1 MAHKSGYV
9 NIVGNPNVGKST
21 LSNALIGEK
30 LSIITSKAQTT
41 RHRIL
46 GIVNTDDYQILFSD
60 TPGVLKPN
68 YKLQESMLKFS
79 KSALV
84 DADIILYITD
94 MYEKYD
100 KNDEFL
106 NQVKRAT
113 VPVILVLNKIDL
125 VQQDVLEKHYDFWK
139 QELPQAEIFPTS
151 AKHGFNV
158 NNIMARIVELLPEG
172 PPYFDKDS
180 LTDKSERFFVAEI
193 IREKI
198 LTYYKKEIPYSVEI
212 EVEEFKEDD
221 KRVNIRSVIHVARES
236 QKGIVIGHQGTAL
249 KRVGTEARRD
259 IEVFLGKSVF
269 LELFVKVTKD
279 WRDHDSALKQFGY
292 DQ

>member
-212 EVEEFKEDD
+212 EVEEFKEDT

-279 WRDHDSALKQFGY
+279 WRDHDSSLKQFGY
-292 DQ
+292 DH

>member
-1 MAHKSGYV
+1 MGHKSGYV

-46 GIVNTDDYQILFSD
+46 GIVNTDDYQIMFSD

-68 YKLQESMLKFS
+68 YKLQESMLKYS

-94 MYEKYD
+94 MFEKYD

-106 NQVKRAT
+106 NQVKKAT
-113 VPVILVLNKIDL
+113 VPVLLVLNKIDL
-125 VQQDVLEKHYDFWK
+125 VKQDELEKLFDFWK
-139 QELPQAEIFPTS
+139 EELPQAEIFPTS
-151 AKHGFNV
+151 AKQGFNV
-158 NNIMARIVELLPEG
+158 NNILKRIVELLPEG
-172 PPYFDKDS
+172 PAYFDKDS

-212 EVEEFKEDD
+212 EVEQFKEENS
-221 KRVNIRSVIHVARES
+221 KVNIKSVIHVARES
-236 QKGIVIGHQGTAL
+236 QKGIVIGHRGTAL
-249 KRVGTEARRD
+249 KHVGTEARRD
-259 IEVFLGKSVF
+259 IEAFLGKPVF

-279 WRDHDSALKQFGY
+279 WRDQDTTLKKFGY